1 MLVLKTSTGIFIYC
15 CCQMSFFFADKKR
28 FTGYLQRF
36 SYSARCQLELKEIV
50 QNEQNPMDIQNS
62 DRK

>member
-1 MLVLKTSTGIFIYC
+1 
-15 CCQMSFFFADKKR
+15 MSFFADKKR

-36 SYSARCQLELKEIV
+36 SYSARCRLELKEIV